1 MRAFA
6 WLLLLFG
13 PLLSLPVT
21 AGLWAHEH
29 LRGDDYVL
37 AVVAGALILEALALG
52 KRGLMREVAIV
63 LLSGLWVGWMWLA
76 LTQADY
82 DWSGM
87 PAWRMPNPIGQMVI
101 ILAMLVY
108 LMLYEVATMAPG
120 RHATPELT

>member
-1 MRAFA
+1 ME
-6 WLLLLFG
+6 G
-13 PLLSLPVT
+13 
-21 AGLWAHEH
+21 
-29 LRGDDYVL
+29 
-37 AVVAGALILEALALG
+37 LALG

-108 LMLYEVATMAPG
+108 LMLYEVATMAPSFPS
-120 RHATPELT
+120 AP

>member
-1 MRAFA
+1 
-6 WLLLLFG
+6 
-13 PLLSLPVT
+13 
-21 AGLWAHEH
+21 
-29 LRGDDYVL
+29 
-37 AVVAGALILEALALG
+37 
-52 KRGLMREVAIV
+52 MREVAIV

-108 LMLYEVATMAPG
+108 LMLYEVATMAP
-120 RHATPELT
+120 RRLAIPALT

>member
-6 WLLLLFG
+6 LFLLLFG
-13 PLLSLPVT
+13 PVLSLPVT

-37 AVVAGALILEALALG
+37 AVVAGALILEALTLG
-52 KRGLMREVAIV
+52 KQGWTREVSFV
-63 LLSGLWVGWMWLA
+63 LLSALWVGWMWLA
-76 LTQADY
+76 LTQTDY
-82 DWSGM
+82 DWSGL